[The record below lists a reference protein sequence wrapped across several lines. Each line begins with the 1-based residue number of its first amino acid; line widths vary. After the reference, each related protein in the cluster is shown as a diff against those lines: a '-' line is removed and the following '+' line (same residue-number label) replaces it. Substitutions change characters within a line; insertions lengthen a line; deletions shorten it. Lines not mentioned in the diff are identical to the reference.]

1 MVITNTPTIA
11 YCSKP
16 HRNPLSILI
25 IIFIFLFSHCSSLLL
40 INLPSELAET
50 IFCFSLYS
58 YEAGPV
64 FFFSDLLRIHCYIS
78 CRTLLFWLATV
89 PVKGHWRLRF
99 GQNHGRNAR
108 KKLTA
113 WNWYWFLL
121 IKADTNKWLKHPWF
135 NLLRLYPN
143 KRYQQQ
149 QLRVGLF
156 RTLRVFGVWA
166 FGLFRLPS
174 PEGHP
179 PKVLPRKPRER
190 ERQRQR
196 VSSSHFLVK
205 PVYKL
210 CLHCFVDFFFDQ
222 PLQEKA
228 LQRSETETLGQMGRR
243 N

>member
-1 MVITNTPTIA
+1 LRRMKRSRCVNRDWFEKICRKVLPVSINNRCPMVITNTPTIA

-113 WNWYWFLL
+113 WN
-121 IKADTNKWLKHPWF
+121 
-135 NLLRLYPN
+135 
-143 KRYQQQ
+143 
-149 QLRVGLF
+149 
-156 RTLRVFGVWA
+156 
-166 FGLFRLPS
+166 
-174 PEGHP
+174 
-179 PKVLPRKPRER
+179 
-190 ERQRQR
+190 
-196 VSSSHFLVK
+196 
-205 PVYKL
+205 
-210 CLHCFVDFFFDQ
+210 
-222 PLQEKA
+222 
-228 LQRSETETLGQMGRR
+228 
-243 N
+243 